1 LDLSEIV
8 LVLKIRFFLFLKK
21 RFSVNKKLSM
31 GITVSQNK
39 IQLGDYILI
48 MHGRRKR
55 WLVKVEENKE
65 FHTHIG
71 IINIGKM
78 VGKPYGSSIKTSKD
92 KQCWIF
98 QPVPFDYVHKFR
110 RPTQVMYPKDIGL
123 VLMMTGIGPGSR
135 VVEAGTGSGAL
146 TSVLAYYVR
155 PNGKIFTYEF
165 REDFFEISRENIAK
179 ANVYDYVIQHSQDV
193 MDGIVEKNVDAVVI
207 DLDTPWL
214 VVQTAKQALK
224 DGGYFVSFSPTF
236 NQIEKTVS
244 KLDEEDFKDIQT
256 IECFSREI
264 KTKEGATRPNKF
276 ISHHTGYLTFARKTS
291 AQLII

>member
-1 LDLSEIV
+1 MV
-8 LVLKIRFFLFLKK
+8 R
-21 RFSVNKKLSM
+21 N
-31 GITVSQNK
+31 VSQNTIK
-39 IQLGDYILI
+39 LGDYILL
-48 MHGRRKR
+48 MHGRKKR

-71 IINIGKM
+71 IINIGNV
-78 VGKPYGSSIKTSKD
+78 VGKPYGSPIMTSKD

-110 RPTQVMYPKDIGL
+110 RPTQVLYPKDIGL
-123 VLMMTGIGPGSR
+123 ILMMTGIGPGSR

-155 PNGKIFTYEF
+155 PNGKIFTYEK
-165 REDFFEISRENIAK
+165 REDFFEISSENIAK
-179 ANVYDYVIQHSQDV
+179 AKVYDCVVQYNQDV
-193 MDGIVEKNVDAVVI
+193 MEGIVEKNVDAVVI

-214 VVQTAKQALK
+214 VVQTAKHALK

-244 KLDEEDFKDIQT
+244 KLDEENFHDIQT
-256 IECFSREI
+256 LECFSREI

-276 ISHHTGYLTFARKTS
+276 ISHHTGYLTFARKT
-291 AQLII
+291 ATQLIM